1 MESAVHHSY
10 DGSLVLKAVGSANVT
25 ATAVGDHQIPL
36 YLLTGGRGDLQNRYG
51 LGSFDVVVHINSLDH
66 TTGDE
71 TYVLTFET
79 YDADG
84 ASNETIQESV
94 TLTVAEIGATLTYTF
109 HPNTMQKF
117 HATAAF
123 LGVKLTLGGTTPIAN
138 YWAFAS
144 QAEHAA

>member
-1 MESAVHHSY
+1 MESAVKHAY
-10 DGSLVLKAVGSANVT
+10 DDSLKIKAIGSSAIT
-25 ATAVGDHQIPL
+25 ATAAAENQIDL
-36 YLLTGGRGDLQNRYG
+36 YRLTGGRGDLQNRYG
-51 LGSFDVVVHINSLDH
+51 LGEFDVVVHITNLDH

-84 ASNETIQESV
+84 SSNETVQESV
-94 TLTVAEIGATLTYTF
+94 TLTTANIGQTLVFSF

-117 HATAAF
+117 HATAAKF
-123 LGVKLTLGGTTPIAN
+123 GIKATLGGTTPSLQ

-144 QAEHAA
+144 SDTHAA

>member
-10 DGSLVLKAVGSANVT
+10 DDSLKLKVIGSAAVT
-25 ATAVGDHQIPL
+25 STAAGDDLIDI
-36 YLLTGGRGDLQNRYG
+36 YRLTGGRGDLQNRYG
-51 LGSFDVVVHINSLDH
+51 LGSFDVVVHITALDH

-84 ASNETIQESV
+84 TSNETVQESV
-94 TLTVAEIGATLTYTF
+94 TLTTANIGQTLTFTF

-117 HATAAF
+117 HATAAKF
-123 LGVKLTLGGTTPIAN
+123 GVKMTLAGTTPSIT

-144 QAEHAA
+144 QHEHAA